1 MVFDTGPEFR
11 GVFLPVGSPRHH
23 SRWSIFRRFRVGPA
37 LAALLLFSAIAA
49 AASTELAR
57 WEGGPKPPLELDSL
71 EHGRISL
78 EDARGGTVL
87 VHFFATWCEP
97 CVPEM
102 AALQQLATRRSGE
115 NLTILAVDVGEL
127 DARVRNFLKKQPV
140 SFPVLLDRDRAAT
153 RAWQIKALPSSFIF
167 DSDLV
172 PVLFAERD
180 IDWDDPAV
188 NGTLDEVIDGRPG
201 LDRQKLEKGEGRQ
214 NDEPT

>member
-1 MVFDTGPEFR
+1 M
-11 GVFLPVGSPRHH
+11 
-23 SRWSIFRRFRVGPA
+23 
-37 LAALLLFSAIAA
+37 LLFSAIAA

-57 WEGGPKPPLELDSL
+57 WEGEPKPPLELDSL

-78 EDARGGTVL
+78 ADARGGTVL

-102 AALQQLATRRSGE
+102 AALQRLATRRSGE
-115 NLTILAVDVGEL
+115 KLTILAVDVGEL

-153 RAWQIKALPSSFIF
+153 RAWQIKALPSSFIL

-201 LDRQKLEKGEGRQ
+201 LDRQKLENGEGRQ